1 MTSPQMYALA
11 ALGMLSFVTVAVFG
25 RMLRRIQQE
34 GGKVRADIFGF
45 PELLV
50 SLVLAQIFVGL
61 VVRGVWRAAHGLAPK
76 TIGIEQ
82 VLPSALQT
90 VILAV
95 GLLGFLAFRGLN
107 VWRALGLGQVSL
119 PRVVLLGLG
128 LILAAFP
135 GVFLG
140 SSFMQFWLQTNAQKQ
155 ELVLLFEQVVRAA
168 DRAGITQIL
177 VAGAVIAPV
186 CEEFLFRGLFYPTF
200 KRYLGSVPSALL
212 TSALFSAF
220 HLNLVALPSLFLLA
234 LCFVVAYEATGSLLV
249 PMTMHA
255 LFNGA
260 QLLFLYLTVRSDVAI

>member
-1 MTSPQMYALA
+1 MTSPQQADLA
-11 ALGMLSFVTVAVFG
+11 FLAILSLITIAVFG
-25 RMLRRIQQE
+25 RMLRRIQRE

-45 PELLV
+45 PELLISIV
-50 SLVLAQIFVGL
+50 LSLIFVGL
-61 VVRGVWRAAHGLAPK
+61 VAIGVWRAAHGIAPK

-95 GLLGFLAFRGLN
+95 GLVGFLAFRGIN

-135 GVFLG
+135 GVLMG
-140 SSFMQFWLQTNAQKQ
+140 SLFMQLWLQTSAQKQ
-155 ELVLLFEQVVRAA
+155 ELVLLFEQVVRGA
-168 DRAGITQIL
+168 DRGGITQIF

-200 KRYLGSVPSALL
+200 KRYLRAGPSALL

-220 HLNLVALPSLFLLA
+220 HVNLAAFPSLFLLA
-234 LCFVVAYEATGSLLV
+234 LCFVIAYEATGSLLV

-260 QLLFLYLTVRSDVAI
+260 QLLFLYLTARSDMAI